1 MNLEFETSH
10 AGIDDLIKGAK
21 RRLPKFAFE
30 YLDGGCNEDV
40 NLFRNTEDIREIE
53 LIPQYLSKHTKSD
66 MSTELFGHTYSAPF
80 GIAPVGLQGLM
91 WPKAPEILAKAAHE
105 HNIPFILSTVTTA
118 SIETIAK
125 ITEGNFWFQLYH
137 PADPKVRDDIIKRA
151 EKAGCPTLV
160 ILCDVPSFGFR
171 PRDIRN
177 GLAMPPKWTLE
188 NIWQGCINPNWSIRT
203 VLNGLPNFETLK
215 PYMPANLDLKRLG
228 QFMDKTFSGRLNEE
242 RIKPIRD
249 MWPGNL
255 VLKGVACEEDTE
267 RAIRLG
273 LDGVI
278 VSNHGGRQ
286 LDAGESSI
294 KPLTRIAKKYGHKIK
309 VMMDSGIRSGPD
321 IARTMARGAEFT
333 FLGRTFMYGVGALG
347 KKGGQHTIAIL
358 KRQLQQVMEQI
369 CCERVQDFPNH
380 LPDSERPDVQ
390 SATSRLIRPKR
401 KVAPKKKAARK
412 KVAKKKARRRR

>member
-21 RRLPKFAFE
+21 HRLPKFAFE

-53 LIPQYLSKHTKSD
+53 LIPQYLSKHTKSE
-66 MSTELFGHTYSAPF
+66 MSTELFGHTFSAPF

-118 SIETIAK
+118 SIETIAD

-215 PYMPANLDLKRLG
+215 PYMPKGLDLKRLG

-273 LDGVI
+273 LDGII

-294 KPLTRIAKKYGHKIK
+294 KPLTRIAEKYGDKIK

-321 IARTMARGAEFT
+321 IARTLARGADFT

-347 KKGGQHTIAIL
+347 AKGGQHTIAIL

-369 CCERVQDFPNH
+369 CCERIEDFPNH
-380 LPDSERPDVQ
+380 LPGAKPVAK
-390 SATSRLIRPKR
+390 SATSSLIRPKR

-412 KVAKKKARRRR
+412 KVAKKKVRRR